1 MVSISYNQALYCPD
15 CDLIFSNNHNVCP
28 SCCNKNGI
36 SMNCIRNSVAKEL
49 GNLQERRGEVR
60 SSNINQQ
67 SLF

>member
-60 SSNINQQ
+60 SSNYNQL